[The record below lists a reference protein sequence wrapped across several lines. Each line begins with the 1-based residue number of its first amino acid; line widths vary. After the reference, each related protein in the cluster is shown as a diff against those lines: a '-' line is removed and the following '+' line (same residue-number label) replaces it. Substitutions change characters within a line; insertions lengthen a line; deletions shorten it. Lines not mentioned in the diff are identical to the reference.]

1 VSKDPSR
8 HVPELDPDF
17 FNVLL
22 QALSVLS
29 NVATMASGWGVL
41 RRDVDRH
48 RNDRDNDALRAQ
60 LRALHRNLEDTFE
73 AVEAILMMLDAASQR
88 AGQGGLLSQPPKFGT
103 AVMLTVDEFN
113 NFHQHLNQLGIVAM
127 NARQNT
133 VFHTDLATKANIQF
147 DVEGFNRDLNSILFD
162 SRDLAEAMT
171 KPRGVQRQAEDL
183 VNDVERGLRRN

>member
-1 VSKDPSR
+1 VIKDDPSR
-8 HVPELDPDF
+8 DVPELDPEF
-17 FNVLL
+17 FDVLL

-29 NVATMASGWGVL
+29 NVATMASGWVRQGT
-41 RRDVDRH
+41 DRH
-48 RNDRDNDALRAQ
+48 RNDRDNEAVRGQ
-60 LRALHRNLEDTFE
+60 LRALRRNLEDTFE

-113 NFHQHLNQLGIVAM
+113 NVHQHLNQLGIVAM

-133 VFHTDLATKANIQF
+133 VFHTDLVATANIQF

-162 SRDLAEAMT
+162 SRDFAEVMT
-171 KPRGVQRQAEDL
+171 KLRGVQRQAEDF
-183 VNDVERGLRRN
+183 VNDVERALRRN

>member
-88 AGQGGLLSQPPKFGT
+88 LASGELSQLSAAAGT
-103 AVMLTVDEFN
+103 ISVPL
-113 NFHQHLNQLGIVAM
+113 
-127 NARQNT
+127 
-133 VFHTDLATKANIQF
+133 
-147 DVEGFNRDLNSILFD
+147 
-162 SRDLAEAMT
+162 
-171 KPRGVQRQAEDL
+171 
-183 VNDVERGLRRN
+183 ERTSESKIAIWTCW